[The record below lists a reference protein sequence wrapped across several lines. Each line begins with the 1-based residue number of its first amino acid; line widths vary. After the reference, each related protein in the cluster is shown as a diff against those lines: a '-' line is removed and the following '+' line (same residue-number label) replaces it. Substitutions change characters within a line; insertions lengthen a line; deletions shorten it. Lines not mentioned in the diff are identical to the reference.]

1 MKENDAK
8 DDLSIRQLMGRV
20 YRRFRSLSW
29 GDRLRIAY
37 FCMAFTML
45 VGRVEN
51 NHVAF
56 LVGLAIN
63 LLVAYEQVRKNS
75 IIEKILLDNDSIK
88 EKEDMN
94 EMDKDSLRG
103 LFEGAVLHGPQIVIA
118 QSGSKVVY
126 KEVSSTKEEKP
137 QVTDIQIANA
147 IRAINGKG
155 KPLNGY
161 QFWLGACC
169 LLSWKY
175 DYPRNLSEC
184 CERINAL
191 PLEGVEY
198 TCKYENIRKFPALHA
213 FAKED
218 ARQWDMYKPK
228 EDERNFF
235 NGCLSVSQALDTE
248 IQKQI
253 ELG

>member
-8 DDLSIRQLMGRV
+8 DDLSIRELMGRV

-51 NHVAF
+51 NHFAF

>member
-1 MKENDAK
+1 MKKEYANNVPSISKAISRGYFRICN
-8 DDLSIRQLMGRV
+8 LSL
-20 YRRFRSLSW
+20 
-29 GDRLRIAY
+29 GDKLRLAH
-37 FCMAFTML
+37 FCMSFVML
-45 VGRVEN
+45 VAKVEN
-51 NHVAF
+51 RCCWILIGF
-56 LVGLAIN
+56 AIN
-63 LLVAYEQVRKNS
+63 LLYAYEQVRKHAIMEKLINENDK
-75 IIEKILLDNDSIK
+75 IETD
-88 EKEDMN
+88 
-94 EMDKDSLRG
+94 MDKESLKG
-103 LFEGAVLHGPQIVIA
+103 LFEGANLHDVQIVIA

-126 KEVSSTKEEKP
+126 KEAASSKEDKP
-137 QVTDIQIANA
+137 QATDIHIANA

-161 QFWLGACC
+161 QLWLGACC

-175 DYPRNLSEC
+175 DFPRNLSEC
-184 CERINAL
+184 CERINTL

-198 TCKYENIRKFPALHA
+198 ICKYDNIRKFPAIHA

-218 ARQWDMYKPK
+218 ARQWDSYKPK

>member
-1 MKENDAK
+1 MTQEEKAK
-8 DDLSIRQLMGRV
+8 
-20 YRRFRSLSW
+20 
-29 GDRLRIAY
+29 
-37 FCMAFTML
+37 
-45 VGRVEN
+45 
-51 NHVAF
+51 
-56 LVGLAIN
+56 
-63 LLVAYEQVRKNS
+63 LLQ
-75 IIEKILLDNDSIK
+75 
-88 EKEDMN
+88 
-94 EMDKDSLRG
+94 G
-103 LFEGAVLHGPQIVIA
+103 LFQGANMQHAQVNVIVE
-118 QSGSKVVY
+118 SGAKVVY
-126 KEVSSTKEEKP
+126 KEVTSAKEEKQ
-137 QVTDIQIANA
+137 QVTDLQIANA

-161 QFWLGACC
+161 QLWLGACC

-198 TCKYENIRKFPALHA
+198 ICKYDNIRKFPAIHA

-218 ARQWDMYKPK
+218 ARQWDSYKPK

-235 NGCLSVSQALDTE
+235 NGCLSVSQALDAE

-253 ELG
+253 GMD

>member
-1 MKENDAK
+1 MSFAILVAK
-8 DDLSIRQLMGRV
+8 
-20 YRRFRSLSW
+20 
-29 GDRLRIAY
+29 
-37 FCMAFTML
+37 
-45 VGRVEN
+45 VEN
-51 NHVAF
+51 RCCWILIGV
-56 LVGLAIN
+56 AIN
-63 LLVAYEQVRKNS
+63 LLYAYEQVRKHS
-75 IIEKILLDNDSIK
+75 IMEKLLSDNDK
-88 EKEDMN
+88 MEAD
-94 EMDKDSLRG
+94 MDKESLKG
-103 LFEGAVLHGPQIVIA
+103 LFEGASLQNVQIVIA

-126 KEVSSTKEEKP
+126 KEITSSNDEKP
-137 QVTDIQIANA
+137 QVTDAQIANA

-161 QFWLGACC
+161 QLWLGACC

-175 DYPRNLSEC
+175 DFPRNLNEC

-198 TCKYENIRKFPALHA
+198 ICKYDNIRKLAATNKFV
-213 FAKED
+213 KED
-218 ARQWDMYKPK
+218 ARQWDSYKPK
-228 EDERNFF
+228 DDERNFF

>member
-1 MKENDAK
+1 MNQEDKLKLVQGMFSGA
-8 DDLSIRQLMGRV
+8 DLSGAQINV
-20 YRRFRSLSW
+20 F
-29 GDRLRIAY
+29 
-37 FCMAFTML
+37 
-45 VGRVEN
+45 VE
-51 NHVAF
+51 
-56 LVGLAIN
+56 
-63 LLVAYEQVRKNS
+63 
-75 IIEKILLDNDSIK
+75 
-88 EKEDMN
+88 
-94 EMDKDSLRG
+94 
-103 LFEGAVLHGPQIVIA
+103 
-118 QSGSKVVY
+118 SGSKVVY
-126 KEVSSTKEEKP
+126 KEVTSSKEEKP

-161 QFWLGACC
+161 QLWLGACC

-175 DYPRNLSEC
+175 DFPRNLNEC

-218 ARQWDMYKPK
+218 ARQWSSYKPK
-228 EDERNFF
+228 DDERTFF
-235 NGCLSVSQALDTE
+235 NGCLSVSQALDAE

-253 ELG
+253 SIE